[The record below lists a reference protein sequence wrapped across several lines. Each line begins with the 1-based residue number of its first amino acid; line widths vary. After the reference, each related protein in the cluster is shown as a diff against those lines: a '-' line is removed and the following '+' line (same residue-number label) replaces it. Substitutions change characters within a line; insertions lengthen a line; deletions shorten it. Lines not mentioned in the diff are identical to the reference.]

1 MGGLNCKNCRNKKI
15 NEQTEIQFDT
25 SNINGNENN
34 YDEEKNKLAIVNY
47 EDSKNNEN
55 PIETKNG
62 KLKSKKNQFQSQITN
77 EGNETGREERK
88 QSNLTDDKIGKIE
101 INDDKEIKPQLGI
114 IEEIKII
121 KTEEENTNKET
132 NFKTSPNKVNEI
144 NSNNK
149 LNESKNDN
157 DNNNNNNIKS
167 INDNQNNN
175 IKRMNDN
182 NNNDIK
188 IENDNQNNNI
198 KSMNDNNNNDIKIV
212 NENQSNKIIND
223 NKSNNIKNTDN
234 DNNNS
239 NKITIENK
247 KNNIKKKINKSNII
261 TNKSKEKNLSTEKNI
276 QIDSQNV
283 SPIIASYHGEV
294 SRISKLNQL
303 SERIES
309 SQLENS
315 FIQKTINTNLG
326 KIDFGFEENNIENLT
341 KEEKNNFNEAINN
354 LNQFVPPDKKEIKMI
369 EKKLKKMPNI
379 IPLLNLNSEDFL
391 NDENGILFHGELKK
405 LINFE
410 INSKKPK
417 MYSTKFCLLTPKYFK
432 YYKSREQFLR
442 DLNPICTLSLSDI
455 SKVNYGKIQINN
467 KVISHFIICNQ
478 LGIKK
483 NKNLF
488 VENILDAIENNNLNF
503 VNQDNESLI
512 AFSNDNEDL
521 VIKWYFLIQ
530 YFIEKNKDN
539 NIK

>member
-1 MGGLNCKNCRNKKI
+1 MGGLNCKNCRNEKI
-15 NEQTEIQFDT
+15 NEQTEVQFDT

-34 YDEEKNKLAIVNY
+34 DDEKNKLAIVNY

-62 KLKSKKNQFQSQITN
+62 KLKSIKNQFQSQITN

-132 NFKTSPNKVNEI
+132 NFKTSSNKVNEI

-149 LNESKNDN
+149 FNESKNDN
-157 DNNNNNNIKS
+157 DNNNNNDIKS
-167 INDNQNNN
+167 AND
-175 IKRMNDN
+175 D
-182 NNNDIK
+182 
-188 IENDNQNNNI
+188 QNNNI
-198 KSMNDNNNNDIKIV
+198 KSMNDNNNNDIKSDNDNQNKNIKSINDNNNNDIKIV
-212 NENQSNKIIND
+212 NENQSNNIIND

-341 KEEKNNFNEAINN
+341 KEEKNNYNETINN
-354 LNQFVPPDKKEIKMI
+354 LNQFIPPDKKEIKMI
-369 EKKLKKMPNI
+369 EKKLKKIPNI
-379 IPLLNLNSEDFL
+379 IPLLNTNSEEFL
-391 NDENGILFHGELKK
+391 NDENGIVFHGDLKK

-410 INSKKPK
+410 IHSKKPK

>member
-62 KLKSKKNQFQSQITN
+62 KLKSIKNQFQSQITN

-144 NSNNK
+144 NFNNK

-157 DNNNNNNIKS
+157 DNDNNNNIKGV
-167 INDNQNNN
+167 NN
-175 IKRMNDN
+175 
-182 NNNDIK
+182 
-188 IENDNQNNNI
+188 NQNNNI

-247 KNNIKKKINKSNII
+247 KNNIKKK
-261 TNKSKEKNLSTEKNI
+261 
-276 QIDSQNV
+276 
-283 SPIIASYHGEV
+283 
-294 SRISKLNQL
+294 
-303 SERIES
+303 
-309 SQLENS
+309 
-315 FIQKTINTNLG
+315 
-326 KIDFGFEENNIENLT
+326 
-341 KEEKNNFNEAINN
+341 
-354 LNQFVPPDKKEIKMI
+354 
-369 EKKLKKMPNI
+369 
-379 IPLLNLNSEDFL
+379 
-391 NDENGILFHGELKK
+391 
-405 LINFE
+405 LIN
-410 INSKKPK
+410 
-417 MYSTKFCLLTPKYFK
+417 
-432 YYKSREQFLR
+432 
-442 DLNPICTLSLSDI
+442 
-455 SKVNYGKIQINN
+455 QI
-467 KVISHFIICNQ
+467 
-478 LGIKK
+478 
-483 NKNLF
+483 
-488 VENILDAIENNNLNF
+488 
-503 VNQDNESLI
+503 
-512 AFSNDNEDL
+512 
-521 VIKWYFLIQ
+521 
-530 YFIEKNKDN
+530 
-539 NIK
+539 

>member
-62 KLKSKKNQFQSQITN
+62 KLKSIKNQFQSQITN

-88 QSNLTDDKIGKIE
+88 KSSLTDDKIGKIE

-157 DNNNNNNIKS
+157 DNNNNNDIKGV
-167 INDNQNNN
+167 NDNQNDN

-247 KNNIKKKINKSNII
+247 KNNIKKN
-261 TNKSKEKNLSTEKNI
+261 
-276 QIDSQNV
+276 
-283 SPIIASYHGEV
+283 
-294 SRISKLNQL
+294 
-303 SERIES
+303 
-309 SQLENS
+309 
-315 FIQKTINTNLG
+315 
-326 KIDFGFEENNIENLT
+326 
-341 KEEKNNFNEAINN
+341 
-354 LNQFVPPDKKEIKMI
+354 
-369 EKKLKKMPNI
+369 
-379 IPLLNLNSEDFL
+379 
-391 NDENGILFHGELKK
+391 
-405 LINFE
+405 
-410 INSKKPK
+410 
-417 MYSTKFCLLTPKYFK
+417 
-432 YYKSREQFLR
+432 
-442 DLNPICTLSLSDI
+442 
-455 SKVNYGKIQINN
+455 
-467 KVISHFIICNQ
+467 
-478 LGIKK
+478 
-483 NKNLF
+483 
-488 VENILDAIENNNLNF
+488 
-503 VNQDNESLI
+503 
-512 AFSNDNEDL
+512 
-521 VIKWYFLIQ
+521 
-530 YFIEKNKDN
+530 
-539 NIK
+539 

>member
-62 KLKSKKNQFQSQITN
+62 KLKSIKNQFQSQITN

-88 QSNLTDDKIGKIE
+88 KSSLTDDKIGKIE

-157 DNNNNNNIKS
+157 DNNNNNDIKS
-167 INDNQNNN
+167 AND
-175 IKRMNDN
+175 D
-182 NNNDIK
+182 
-188 IENDNQNNNI
+188 QNNNI

-369 EKKLKKMPNI
+369 EKKLKKIPNI
-379 IPLLNLNSEDFL
+379 IPLLNTNSEEFL

>member
-1 MGGLNCKNCRNKKI
+1 MGGLNCKNCRNEKI
-15 NEQTEIQFDT
+15 NEQTEVQFDT

-34 YDEEKNKLAIVNY
+34 DDEKNKLAIVNY

-62 KLKSKKNQFQSQITN
+62 KLKSIKNQFQSQITN

-132 NFKTSPNKVNEI
+132 NFKTSSNKVNEI

-149 LNESKNDN
+149 FNESKNDN
-157 DNNNNNNIKS
+157 DNNNNNDIKS
-167 INDNQNNN
+167 AND
-175 IKRMNDN
+175 D
-182 NNNDIK
+182 
-188 IENDNQNNNI
+188 QNNNI
-198 KSMNDNNNNDIKIV
+198 KSMNDNNNNDIKSDNDNQNKNIKSINDNNNNDIKIV
-212 NENQSNKIIND
+212 NENQSNNIIND
-223 NKSNNIKNTDN
+223 NKSNNIKNTDDN

-239 NKITIENK
+239 NKIIIENK
-247 KNNIKKKINKSNII
+247 KHHIKKKINKPNII
-261 TNKSKEKNLSTEKNI
+261 INKSKDKNLSTEKNI

-315 FIQKTINTNLG
+315 FIKNTINTNLG

-341 KEEKNNFNEAINN
+341 KEEKNNYNETINN
-354 LNQFVPPDKKEIKMI
+354 LNQFIPPDKKEIKMI
-369 EKKLKKMPNI
+369 EKKLKKIPNI
-379 IPLLNLNSEDFL
+379 IPLLNTNSEEFL
-391 NDENGILFHGELKK
+391 NDENGIVFHGDLKK

-410 INSKKPK
+410 IHSKKPK

-488 VENILDAIENNNLNF
+488 VENILDAIENNNLTF

-512 AFSNDNEDL
+512 VFSNDNEDL

-530 YFIEKNKDN
+530 YFIEKNKGN